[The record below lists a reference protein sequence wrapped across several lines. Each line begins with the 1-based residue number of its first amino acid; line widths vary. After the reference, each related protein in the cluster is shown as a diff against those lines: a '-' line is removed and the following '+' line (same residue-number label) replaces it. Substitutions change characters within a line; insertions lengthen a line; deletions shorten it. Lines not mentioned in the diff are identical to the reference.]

1 MLIRYPSRDAKFCLD
16 IQVGML
22 GKLTSGYI
30 HLGVTS
36 LWSIG
41 SNIKENKGSRG
52 YREAKKNRQCQ
63 GERSHLEEVLLRC

>member
-52 YREAKKNRQCQ
+52 YREAKKIDSVKESVVTWKKFC
-63 GERSHLEEVLLRC
+63 